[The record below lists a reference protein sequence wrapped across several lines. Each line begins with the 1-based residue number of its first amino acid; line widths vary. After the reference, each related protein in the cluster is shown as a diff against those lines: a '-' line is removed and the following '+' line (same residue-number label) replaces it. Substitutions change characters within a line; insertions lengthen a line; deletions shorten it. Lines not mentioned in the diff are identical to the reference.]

1 MATAKPPA
9 LPRQRPQSPPAP
21 RRRKWRNA
29 LALALLAAA
38 LLLAWFWKP
47 LGGYAAAGASYGA
60 KVTCS
65 CRYIGL
71 RSLQDCRKDFVSGM
85 ALATLSED
93 AKAKSVTARFP
104 LLSRQTAT
112 FREGEGCVLE
122 KWPD

>member
-9 LPRQRPQSPPAP
+9 LPRNKPAPGQVP
-21 RRRKWRNA
+21 RRRKWRTA
-29 LALALLAAA
+29 LVLAVLAAA

-47 LGGYAAAGASYGA
+47 LNGYALAGTSYGA

-65 CRYIGL
+65 CRYIGG

-85 ALATLSED
+85 GLVTLSED
-93 AKAKSVTARFP
+93 TRAKSVTARVP
-104 LLSRQTAT
+104 LLSSQTAT
-112 FREGEGCVLE
+112 FREGEGCLLE